1 MRRIVG
7 SKYEDIIEYGC
18 NAHQLNLLA
27 KDLYQKKLVNKIIG
41 VAKLFQNCHL
51 PCFWQQE
58 TGCNEPRLPSD
69 VRWNSCLK
77 TLKWY
82 KNNWAKL
89 SENHHSDLSGSQ
101 WNDRHKVV
109 KNIVVYKNVEDAIT
123 YLGPI
128 SEALDKIQSD
138 QATTA
143 SAVET
148 WKDLPNK
155 FREMGS
161 NGREWLKKCETRY
174 AAAVPA
180 SFFASTILH
189 PEYLGRTDKI

>member
-1 MRRIVG
+1 M
-7 SKYEDIIEYGC
+7 
-18 NAHQLNLLA
+18 
-27 KDLYQKKLVNKIIG
+27 VNKIIG
-41 VAKLFQNCHL
+41 VAKLFRNCHL
-51 PCFWQQE
+51 PCFWLQD
-58 TGCNEPRLPSD
+58 TGSNEPPLPSD

-82 KNNWAKL
+82 KDNWAKL
-89 SENHHSDLSGSQ
+89 RSIFENHNSDFSGSQ
-101 WNDRHKVV
+101 WNDAHKVV
-109 KNIVVYKNVEDAIT
+109 KDIVVYKNVEDAIT

-148 WKDLPNK
+148 WEDLLKK

-161 NGREWLKKCETRY
+161 DGREWLEKCETRY

-180 SFFASTILH
+180 SFLLQIFSILS
-189 PEYLGRTDKI
+189 I